1 MIHATHAGE
10 EAMGPEEAR
19 ELAGEVEQ
27 ATADQF
33 TGEGGRGEAPA
44 WEEVATGRYMPRRTK
59 GSCKGR
65 ALG

>member
-1 MIHATHAGE
+1 
-10 EAMGPEEAR
+10 MGPEEPR
-19 ELAGEVEQ
+19 EPGREAEQ

-33 TGEGGRGEAPA
+33 LGDAGPDEAPA
-44 WEEVATGRYMPRRTK
+44 WEEVAAGRYMPRRVK